1 MASREWMEDGGKQS
15 GGNGEKG
22 GTQKNKKRMVS
33 RSKSRKTIGP
43 CSSSAQASTFR
54 RFPMSPLEQR
64 EGRSL
69 WVMRGMTSVRVGGV
83 VRAVVCICVC
93 VCTCPCVL
101 WVCAWAQSVE
111 RSRRDVEVAV
121 LEWRDGWMDVLGG
134 ARRRGHRA
142 SLVPLS
148 GFIQLLNLLCC
159 R

>member
-1 MASREWMEDGGKQS
+1 MISREWMEEKQS

-69 WVMRGMTSVRVGGV
+69 WVMRGMMSVGAGEECAWSCASARASARASERVGVRVCKRSRDGGG
-83 VRAVVCICVC
+83 RRGSMWR
-93 VCTCPCVL
+93 
-101 WVCAWAQSVE
+101 WVCWNGVMDGCPGWRTATWTQSV
-111 RSRRDVEVAV
+111 SSPT
-121 LEWRDGWMDVLGG
+121 L
-134 ARRRGHRA
+134 
-142 SLVPLS
+142 
-148 GFIQLLNLLCC
+148 
-159 R
+159 

>member
-1 MASREWMEDGGKQS
+1 MKTRVSEEEEEEKWVNKDKRDEVMVSREWMEDGGKQS

-69 WVMRGMTSVRVGGV
+69 WVMRGMTSV
-83 VRAVVCICVC
+83 
-93 VCTCPCVL
+93 
-101 WVCAWAQSVE
+101 
-111 RSRRDVEVAV
+111 
-121 LEWRDGWMDVLGG
+121 G
-134 ARRRGHRA
+134 AGE
-142 SLVPLS
+142 
-148 GFIQLLNLLCC
+148 
-159 R
+159 